1 VLSTQVVDDDDDGD
15 DDDDDD
21 DDGGAKGPAFCKP
34 ITQTKPYHGSNFALL
49 PQTYRPRHSF
59 GLGLGLVSD
68 SQSRGLEACL
78 RSMLQFSICICAL
91 IQKNQTHIYTQN
103 VLSSHPQLGSRAR
116 CILEGR
122 LRSRPVTCPN
132 CS

>member
-1 VLSTQVVDDDDDGD
+1 MQVVDDDGD
-15 DDDDDD
+15 DDVD

-68 SQSRGLEACL
+68 SQTLSLVSDSRL
-78 RSMLQFSICICAL
+78 RLSSRLQFSICICAL